1 MALGEAFI
9 TIRADTS
16 KFKQDLSTQLKA
28 TLADAQKKTD
38 GYTKSQVDA
47 AKKANQAIVSAE
59 KDAYKERDA
68 MAKAAANGK
77 LAAEK
82 AYEKEFKALLD
93 SETKASAQ
101 AAKAA
106 SAAQI
111 ASDRET
117 QAALK
122 QGSAAIA
129 AAERAMYDSMKL
141 EAKTAAAEQIAAQ
154 RAVSAAAKEAAVSQA
169 ASMSGL
175 TSFANNANSAV
186 GSLGSA
192 ITKSIVYPL
201 AAIGAS
207 AAVAGTAIGF
217 FGIKSAGT
225 IQSLQVAFEGIIGAQ
240 KEFNGDLAAGQK
252 AGDQFFAA
260 LQQFAK
266 VTPFRFKDLGAAAQ
280 QLLGI
285 GLKGPQVLGTLTD
298 IGNSL
303 ALTGNL
309 SSDRLN
315 NVVLALTQINALGK
329 VTRDNIRQITSNVP
343 TFNQEIFVQQIAALQ
358 AIKDRGP
365 GAVATT
371 ADLAKAQK
379 DLGNGAV
386 PASIGVQA
394 VVNTMRETPGAAGAM
409 ERSMTTLT
417 GVLSNFQ
424 DAAQI
429 ALTNAFLPQLP
440 AIQKALTD
448 FTPILADGLT
458 KAAESVGQFITALG
472 PFIDQVF
479 PAFIGVV
486 QPVLNI
492 MQRLLIAFGP
502 LLVGILN
509 VAANVFAALEQPISV
524 VAQAFTDALLPV
536 LPTLTAALVQLAPS
550 LAELA
555 TALIPLAPLLVTIV
569 SDGIKVLAEILPGLV
584 PLIQL
589 FSGALTAILQIPGAG
604 IFFGAMAL
612 GLGAIALVLPTILE
626 LFGGL
631 AIILTAVTG
640 EAVTTGAAIGVAMD
654 LALGPVGL
662 VIGAITLITIG
673 FAEAWA
679 HSETFRRVTVA
690 ALNFVIDAI
699 GLLAKAIFDLTIGP
713 FKIMLEAI
721 RGVAS
726 LGAKLG
732 IPLAKSVKNAA
743 NSAIGD
749 IDSVS
754 NAIGSI
760 RDKNVTI
767 NVTTKLHGPTPQE
780 LAKMFGSNDI
790 NDPDGA
796 FASAAAV
803 SAATAIGGVTPTD
816 NLGGTGGDTTT
827 GNDAAKN
834 KAAAAAAKAKA
845 AAEKIK
851 TALADLKGDFKAI
864 GDATSKLTAAQIKTN
879 FNALIKD
886 LKDSGHKALAA
897 QAKIIEDQLIADAKK
912 LKTKQDTL
920 AAELA
925 IAQPIKNSVID
936 LGNIST
942 PTQGIGQTFLGIEN
956 QLNGAIA
963 KAQAFGSAVKSLQRE
978 GLDPALLKQI
988 IDAGPV
994 AGYTAAQALL
1004 SGGQAGINLINGKQA
1019 ILTGLGNDLANQVT
1033 PELFEAG
1040 KHVGDGLLEGL
1051 KSQEQALASEM
1062 DHIADLMIKAFNK
1075 KIGAH
1080 SPSTVFATGGDN
1092 IAAGLA
1098 MGLDRS
1104 NGTISGAMGRVSS
1117 TVINFGAGSIAVNGS
1132 VPRPEST
1139 GMLLGS
1145 GLTSVLAGRQTQ
1157 AALNGTG

>member
-16 KFKQDLSTQLKA
+16 KFKQDLSNQLKA

-59 KDAYKERDA
+59 RDAYKQRDA
-68 MAKAAANGK
+68 MARAAAQGK
-77 LAAEK
+77 ADAER
-82 AYEKEFKALLD
+82 AYERDFKALLR
-93 SETKASAQ
+93 SETD
-101 AAKAA
+101 AAKVAA
-106 SAAQI
+106 KEQSAAVT
-111 ASDRET
+111 AAARE
-117 QAALK
+117 K
-122 QGSAAIA
+122 S
-129 AAERAMYDSMKL
+129 AAERKSAAEM
-141 EAKTAAAEQIAAQ
+141 EAASRDAGRQMVAISKAAAAEQIAAQ
-154 RAVSAAAKEAAVSQA
+154 RAVAVSAREAAAAQATAAETSKNFARSAASAVS
-169 ASMSGL
+169 GI
-175 TSFANNANSAV
+175 
-186 GSLGSA
+186 GST
-192 ITKSIVYPL
+192 ITASIVKPL
-201 AAIGAS
+201 EYTAIAAGA
-207 AAVAGTAIGF
+207 AAAAIGF
-217 FGIKSAGT
+217 FGIKTTGNL
-225 IQSLQVAFEGIIGAQ
+225 QNVQVAFEGIIGAS
-240 KEFNGDLAAGQK
+240 KEFNGNLEAGRK
-252 AGDQFFAA
+252 AGDDFFAT

-266 VTPFRFKDLGAAAQ
+266 ATPFRFQDLGKASQ
-280 QLLGI
+280 QLLAI
-285 GLKGPQVLGTLTD
+285 GFNSKQVIGALTD
-298 IGNSL
+298 VGNTL
-303 ALTGNL
+303 ALTGDL
-309 SSDRLN
+309 SADRLN
-315 NVVLALTQINALGK
+315 NVVLAITQINALGK
-329 VTRDNIRQITSNVP
+329 VTRDNIRQITSNAP
-343 TFNQEIFVQQIAALQ
+343 TFNQQLFVQQIANLQ
-358 AIKDRGP
+358 AIKDRGA
-365 GAVATT
+365 GAIATT

-394 VVNTMRETPGAAGAM
+394 LFDTMRNTPGAAGAM
-409 ERSMTTLT
+409 ARSMTTLT

-424 DAAQI
+424 DSLQI
-429 ALTNAFLPQLP
+429 ATGAAILPQLP
-440 AIQKALTD
+440 AIQKGLDALT
-448 FTPILADGLT
+448 PVLAD
-458 KAAESVGQFITALG
+458 ALG
-472 PFIDQVF
+472 QIAPAVTDLVVAFGPFLGQVL
-479 PAFIGVV
+479 PAFVELMK
-486 QPVLNI
+486 PVLNI
-492 MQRLLIAFGP
+492 FQNLLAVLGPALVGVFGALTPVFQALVGP
-502 LLVGILN
+502 LTAFAQQLVG
-509 VAANVFAALEQPISV
+509 
-524 VAQAFTDALLPV
+524 ALLPV
-536 LPTLTAALVQLAPS
+536 LPQLTDALVQLVPS
-550 LAELA
+550 LAALA
-555 TALIPLAPLLVTIV
+555 TALIPLAPLLVQLVSQGIV
-569 SDGIKVLAEILPGLV
+569 ILAELLP
-584 PLIQL
+584 PLIPFIQL
-589 FSGALTAILQIPGAG
+589 FASALTAVMSIPGGSAVLAAIALAVGGIAVAINAIIGPLTAILKLLPLLG
-604 IFFGAMAL
+604 IEFDVAL
-612 GLGAIALVLPTILE
+612 LPVIATVGGVVL
-626 LFGGL
+626 
-631 AIILTAVTG
+631 A
-640 EAVTTGAAIGVAMD
+640 
-654 LALGPVGL
+654 
-662 VIGAITLITIG
+662 
-673 FAEAWA
+673 
-679 HSETFRRVTVA
+679 VA
-690 ALNFVIDAI
+690 ALGIAFAIAWNKSKTFQAIVVAAINGIKDVIIDWVQI
-699 GLLAKAIFDLTIGP
+699 NAKLILGFFDLIISGAAHAFGWIP
-713 FKIMLEAI
+713 GLGGKLKSANDKFDEFSNGVNDALNAI
-721 RGVAS
+721 KDRDVHINGDAS
-726 LGAKLG
+726 GFMQAVRDATK
-732 IPLAKSVKNAA
+732 AYNAA
-743 NSAIGD
+743 GFFGPALPTPIAPTGLHTSTSTGSSAIPT
-749 IDSVS
+749 
-754 NAIGSI
+754 GSQ
-760 RDKNVTI
+760 D
-767 NVTTKLHGPTPQE
+767 
-780 LAKMFGSNDI
+780 FS
-790 NDPDGA
+790 
-796 FASAAAV
+796 
-803 SAATAIGGVTPTD
+803 GGGTD
-816 NLGGTGGDTTT
+816 NTTDTK
-827 GNDAAKN
+827 GQ
-834 KAAAAAAKAKA
+834 AAAAKAKA